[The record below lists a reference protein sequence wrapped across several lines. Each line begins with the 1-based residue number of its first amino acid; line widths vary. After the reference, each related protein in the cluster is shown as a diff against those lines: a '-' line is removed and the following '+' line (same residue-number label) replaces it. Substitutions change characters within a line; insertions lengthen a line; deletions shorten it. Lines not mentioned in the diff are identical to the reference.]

1 MIKSVIFKKNYEL
14 SLEKENQKRWG
25 VKTYKPNAYS
35 REEEPWKMFT
45 LFKKGLQ
52 IDFREGVNV
61 VVGDNGSGKSTL
73 FKLIKAYA
81 GKAPDRLTLAF
92 GNYNS
97 EEEYLKYHKDNYRG
111 ELQIDGEIDYRN
123 SVFFDAEEDN
133 PLVAIPKMMTPSNT
147 PIMASQ
153 LWDAAEE
160 SHGESMLP
168 ILEYLLTKAK
178 DRILFF
184 DEPETALSLR
194 NQIWLSKALVESA
207 ENNHNQIVISTH
219 ALAVI
224 QQFDEVF
231 DMETRKWVNRE
242 TYVNDMI
249 TKKFNKNG
257 RRNKNNR

>member
-1 MIKSVIFKKNYEL
+1 
-14 SLEKENQKRWG
+14 
-25 VKTYKPNAYS
+25 
-35 REEEPWKMFT
+35 
-45 LFKKGLQ
+45 
-52 IDFREGVNV
+52 
-61 VVGDNGSGKSTL
+61 VGDNGSGKSTL

-133 PLVAIPKMMTPSNT
+133 PLVAIPKMMTPS
-147 PIMASQ
+147 IHQ
-153 LWDAAEE
+153 LWLLNCGMLQKKVMENNAAYFGIPA
-160 SHGESMLP
+160 H
-168 ILEYLLTKAK
+168 KAK